1 MHRTL
6 FLALLAVAFA
16 GCTENAY
23 ENEALPP
30 DADDTSMPADGF
42 APQEGR
48 QDTGDEHVSFVGE
61 LSTGCP
67 ADERFCIYLTATN
80 EGSSTLYVRTSQEGA
95 FTESMKQRDSAVTK
109 SEPMFYTQE
118 WTVAALAPGEELETY
133 VSWDGRLW
141 DEDAQE
147 YRDAP
152 QDNYTWSVHFTY
164 FEDADGSGS
173 QQLSLDFPVV
183 IGST

>member
-16 GCTENAY
+16 GCTQSSY

-95 FTESMKQRDSAVTK
+95 FTESMKQRDSSVTK

-118 WTVAALAPGEELETY
+118 WTVAALAPGRPGDLRQLGRPPLGRRCPGIPGRPRGQLHLE
-133 VSWDGRLW
+133 RPL
-141 DEDAQE
+141 
-147 YRDAP
+147 
-152 QDNYTWSVHFTY
+152 
-164 FEDADGSGS
+164 
-173 QQLSLDFPVV
+173 PVLR
-183 IGST
+183 T